1 MSDRKAVIGIDLG
14 TQSTKAALVALDG
27 HPIGSHSV
35 AVEFERPQP
44 GWGEQSPDILVQSTL
59 ACLSAL
65 SGKFPDIDVVGLGI
79 AAQMGGAIGIDRG
92 FDAVTPHE
100 LWLDTRADEDRQEL
114 LGLYGPEILAKN
126 GIIPFVAPRVRR
138 WLRLDP
144 AFAQCLASVVAP
156 AGYLAG
162 RLTGAEAKDAV
173 CDRTQANLY
182 GCFDVARNQW
192 DDDLAQRCGLPPE
205 LLPRIA
211 DPFDIAGR
219 LSAEMAAR
227 CGLAAGIPVAA
238 GMGDGTGGWFAAGGI
253 ESGVSIDTSGS
264 SAHFAVTVDRFI
276 TDPSGLLACMPSA
289 APGRFYL
296 LGFTTS
302 TGLAHR
308 WLSRTFGKSYQE
320 LETLSVS
327 VPPGSNGI
335 LAVPHL
341 NGRVSPFEASMKG
354 GFLGFDDKSGP
365 GEFYRALL
373 EASAYEL
380 NGWLAAALK
389 LAPGLTLSNVVNVG
403 GGAQSALWNQ
413 IKADVTGLSL
423 HIASPEINAAR
434 GAALAA
440 GIAAGAIDRASRD
453 WFAADYL
460 EAQTFTP
467 DAARHRLYAP
477 YRDSYAHLT
486 DQLLPI
492 YRTLQQLRQNQRQ
505 EKDTP

>member
-1 MSDRKAVIGIDLG
+1 MSRDKAVIGIDLG

-27 HPIGSHSV
+27 RPIASHSV
-35 AVEFERPQP
+35 AVEFERPQT
-44 GWGEQSPDILVQSTL
+44 GWGEQSPDILVRSALDCLRTL
-59 ACLSAL
+59 AST
-65 SGKFPDIDVVGLGI
+65 FPQIEIVGLGI
-79 AAQMGGAIGIDRG
+79 AAQMGGAIGIDRN

-100 LWLDTRADEDRQEL
+100 MWLDTRADEDRQEL
-114 LGLYGPEILAKN
+114 LDLHGPEILAKN

-144 AFAQCLASVVAP
+144 AFAQRLAAVVAP

-162 RLTGAEAKDAV
+162 RLTGAKAQDAV

-182 GCFDVARNQW
+182 GCFDVAHNQW
-192 DDDLAQRCGLPPE
+192 DQDLALRCGLPPA

-219 LSAEMAAR
+219 LSQETAALA
-227 CGLAAGIPVAA
+227 GLTAGIPVAA

-253 ESGVSIDTSGS
+253 EPGVSIDTSGS
-264 SAHFAVTVDRFI
+264 SAHFAVTIDRFI
-276 TDPSGLLACMPSA
+276 TDPSGLLSCMPSA

-308 WLSRTFGKSYQE
+308 WLSQTFGKSYQE
-320 LETLSVS
+320 LEALSAA
-327 VPPGSNGI
+327 VPPGSKGI

-365 GEFYRALL
+365 GELYRALL

-380 NGWLAAALK
+380 QGWLDAALK
-389 LAPGLTLSNVVNVG
+389 LSPGLSLSTIVNVG

-413 IKADVTGLSL
+413 IKADVTGLAM
-423 HIASPEINAAR
+423 HIATPEINAAR

-440 GIAAGAIDRASRD
+440 GIAAGAIDRGNRD
-453 WFAADYL
+453 WFAPKYL

-467 DAARHRLYAP
+467 DSGRHRLYAP
-477 YRDSYAHLT
+477 YRDSYARLT
-486 DQLLPI
+486 DQLLPV
-492 YRTLQQLRQNQRQ
+492 YRTLQQLRQNHH
-505 EKDTP
+505 